1 MAVTTRKSA
10 VDSQATTPRL
20 SSDGLTV
27 PASYVRTLLAT
38 VTEQGHDAE
47 ALLVAE
53 SLTKEELAG
62 ATVPTALFGRI
73 YQRAVQVLQDE
84 SLGLVSDGRIVRG
97 TFRMMCLVLVTRPEL
112 GAIIQRAGEFLDVA
126 RGVVVKPDL
135 HVESAVARVGF
146 ALTRGVEGRSLEAV
160 LAEQDAVRLRTTLY
174 LWHKLLGWFAD
185 RPLPLDEVTFAFPAP
200 ANGAAWAR
208 LFDCPIRFGAEASAL
223 VMPAPMLAW
232 ANVRNE
238 RALEIF
244 LKSVPFE
251 LIRSAHTEPDMSER
265 VLALFGDGVSR
276 PLPSAAVAARQLGVS
291 VSTLRRRLT
300 MEGTSFRT
308 LKDSSRQAAA
318 IRFLAA
324 TDLSL
329 ADIAEL
335 LGYDEPS
342 AFFRAFKR
350 WTDMT
355 PARYRADTRSGE
367 THAGDK
373 RGIIR

>member
-174 LWHKLLGWFAD
+174 LWHKLLG
-185 RPLPLDEVTFAFPAP
+185 
-200 ANGAAWAR
+200 
-208 LFDCPIRFGAEASAL
+208 
-223 VMPAPMLAW
+223 
-232 ANVRNE
+232 
-238 RALEIF
+238 
-244 LKSVPFE
+244 
-251 LIRSAHTEPDMSER
+251 
-265 VLALFGDGVSR
+265 
-276 PLPSAAVAARQLGVS
+276 
-291 VSTLRRRLT
+291 
-300 MEGTSFRT
+300 
-308 LKDSSRQAAA
+308 
-318 IRFLAA
+318 
-324 TDLSL
+324 
-329 ADIAEL
+329 
-335 LGYDEPS
+335 
-342 AFFRAFKR
+342 
-350 WTDMT
+350 
-355 PARYRADTRSGE
+355 
-367 THAGDK
+367 
-373 RGIIR
+373 